1 MEFAYLFIGIIV
13 GFIIAW
19 LYLRLKQSSV
29 KEDSV
34 ENNPLYLQV
43 LRSFENAQ
51 SQIQQLQIVKEQ
63 KIAEL
68 ASAQTQVLGLND
80 KINGQE
86 QLLKN
91 LKEQLDTEFQV
102 LANRIFEEKSEKF
115 TTQNRDQLQV
125 ILAPFNEKLKDF
137 EAKVEKVY
145 GQETEQRI
153 DLKKELQRLTEL
165 NTRLS
170 SDAHNLTNALKG
182 DNKAQG
188 NWGEL
193 VLEKILERSGLTEGI
208 EYFTQQKKKSVD
220 DNEIKPDVI
229 VSLPEDRHII
239 IDSKVSLVA
248 YESCV
253 ASESEEDRKRF
264 EKAHL
269 ESVRSHIKILGE
281 KKYETAQGLN
291 TPDFV
296 LLFMPI
302 EPAFSMALQSDPQ
315 LFNFAWERRI
325 VITSPTTLLA
335 TLRTVASIWTQEKR
349 TRNAEMISS
358 EAGKLYEKFV
368 GFTEDL
374 IAIGNKLE
382 GAKNDYEKAMNK
394 LSSGPGNLVR
404 KTEQLKQ
411 MGAKASKSVNPKLI
425 ERAMTNS
432 EDV

>member
-1 MEFAYLFIGIIV
+1 MEFVYLGIGIVI

-19 LYLRLKQSSV
+19 LYLRLTQSRIAESPV
-29 KEDSV
+29 DQ
-34 ENNPLYLQV
+34 NPLYQEALKNIHLAREEITQ
-43 LRSFENAQ
+43 LRRE
-51 SQIQQLQIVKEQ
+51 KEE
-63 KIAEL
+63 KIAAL
-68 ASAQTQVLGLND
+68 ASARTQVEALNS
-80 KINGQE
+80 KLEGQE
-86 QLLKN
+86 GLLKS
-91 LKEQLDTEFQV
+91 LKEQLDKDFQV
-102 LANRIFEEKSEKF
+102 LANRIFEEKTEKF
-115 TTQNRDQLQV
+115 TLQNRDQLQV
-125 ILAPFNEKLKDF
+125 ILGPFNEKLKDF

-170 SDAHNLTNALKG
+170 SDAHNLTTALKG

-193 VLEKILERSGLTEGI
+193 VLEKILERSGLTEGN
-208 EYFTQQKKKSVD
+208 EYFTQQKQKSVD
-220 DNEIKPDVI
+220 DVEIKPDVI
-229 VSLPEDRHII
+229 VSLPEERHII
-239 IDSKVSLVA
+239 IDSKVSLIA
-248 YESCV
+248 YESYV
-253 ASESEEDRKRF
+253 SSENEEDRKRF

-269 ESVRSHIKILGE
+269 DSVRSHIKLLGE

-291 TPDFV
+291 SPDFV

-302 EPAFSMALQSDPQ
+302 EAAFSIALQGDPQ
-315 LFNFAWERRI
+315 LFHYAWERRI

-335 TLRTVASIWTQEKR
+335 TLRTVAAIWTQEKR
-349 TRNAEMISS
+349 TRNAEMIST

-374 IAIGNKLE
+374 IAIGKKLE
-382 GAKNDYEKAMNK
+382 GAKEDYDKAMNK

-411 MGAKASKSVNPKLI
+411 MGAKAGKSVNPRLI
-425 ERAMTNS
+425 ERSMTDS
-432 EDV
+432 DEV

>member
-1 MEFAYLFIGIIV
+1 MEFAYLFIGIVV

-19 LYLRLKQSSV
+19 LYLRLKQSTI
-29 KEDSV
+29 KAEPV
-34 ENNPLYLQV
+34 ENNPLYIQA
-43 LRSFENAQ
+43 LRSVENAQ
-51 SQIQQLQIVKEQ
+51 SQIRQLQSDKEQ

-68 ASAQTQVLGLND
+68 ASAQTQVIGLND

-86 QLLKN
+86 LLLKN

-102 LANRIFEEKSEKF
+102 LANRIFEEKTEKF

-170 SDAHNLTNALKG
+170 SDAHNLTTALKG

-193 VLEKILERSGLTEGI
+193 VLEKILERSGLTEGN

-220 DNEIKPDVI
+220 DIEIKPDVI
-229 VSLPEDRHII
+229 VSLPEERHII
-239 IDSKVSLVA
+239 IDSKVSLIA

-253 ASESEEDRKRF
+253 ASENDEDRKRF

-269 ESVRSHIKILGE
+269 ESVRNHIKLLGD

-425 ERAMTNS
+425 ERAMNDS